1 MTNDAKKMVSN
12 QKVETQKDVKNSS
25 IKNGSILPPMA
36 TGDKA
41 NGGGFFI
48 CVSIDST
55 VKGD

>member
-41 NGGGFFI
+41 NGGI
-48 CVSIDST
+48 LYLCLN
-55 VKGD
+55 